1 MWLISLVGTHVFH
14 DQVNVCVTSDL
25 KNQSKIRDFIK
36 QEYGIESST
45 DIKSSRDCFS
55 FYRCYSNITDDRNI
69 SLVIERI
76 STEEDIISCKKKAF

>member
-36 QEYGIESST
+36 QEYGIKFST

-55 FYRCYSNITDDRNI
+55 FIG
-69 SLVIERI
+69 VIVILQMIEI
-76 STEEDIISCKKKAF
+76 FLLL